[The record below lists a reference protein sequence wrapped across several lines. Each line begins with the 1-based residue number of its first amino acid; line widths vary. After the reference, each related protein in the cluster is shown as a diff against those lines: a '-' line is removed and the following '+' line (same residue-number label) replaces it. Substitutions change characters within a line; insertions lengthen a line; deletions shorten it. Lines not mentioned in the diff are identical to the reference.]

1 MKEWKREE
9 WYNSAEFKKLRLFG
23 NVASEVHHK
32 CQYLYD
38 ILEIILA
45 DKPDLNLMVF
55 DRFNVVGRQLR
66 VLQLEAKRLVTEAN
80 SLTQMLEPH
89 KFVDWNEYGPIPPEQ
104 QVKTDEPKET
114 PV

>member
-1 MKEWKREE
+1 MKKWKREE

-45 DKPDLNLMVF
+45 DKPDLIVF
-55 DRFNVVGRQLR
+55 DRFTIVERQLR
-66 VLQLEAKRLVTEAN
+66 VLQAN
-80 SLTQMLEPH
+80 YKGDWNRISSLTGMSTDQFH
-89 KFVDWNEYGPIPPEQ
+89 QSNKK
-104 QVKTDEPKET
+104 KTRLRLPKSKRPKADNDGT
-114 PV
+114 SLR